1 MMALRVRWWGV
12 MSSELLIDYLLED
25 GREFF
30 MDLRLQSGREARP
43 EGGGLDGHNTS
54 HWVASVTSS
63 WIACA
68 VSFVRDTGR
77 DGLRLVAA
85 SGMRKS
91 MDGR

>member
-1 MMALRVRWWGV
+1 M
-12 MSSELLIDYLLED
+12 DYLLNDD
-25 GREFF
+25 GEFF
-30 MDLRLQSGREARP
+30 LDLGLELDREAGP

-63 WIACA
+63 WIACV
-68 VSFVRDTGR
+68 VSLVRATGR
-77 DGLRLVAA
+77 DGLRLVAT

>member
-1 MMALRVRWWGV
+1 

-25 GREFF
+25 GSEFVV
-30 MDLRLQSGREARP
+30 DLRLELGREAGP

-54 HWVASVTSS
+54 HWVASVTSA

-91 MDGR
+91 MEER

>member
-1 MMALRVRWWGV
+1 M
-12 MSSELLIDYLLED
+12 DYLLDD
-25 GREFF
+25 GSEFF
-30 MDLRLQSGREARP
+30 LDVGLELGREARP

-63 WIACA
+63 WIACV
-68 VSFVRDTGR
+68 VSLVRATGR

-85 SGMRKS
+85 TGMRKS